1 MVKIINYKTATSNDG
16 NQFILLKVSGGLQP
30 VQSMTTGKIYF
41 KGKTAYVASNL
52 DEASAQAVIGSEM
65 PGVINR
71 MPCEPYDYIVES
83 TGESI
88 TIDYRFEYQLEEPTI
103 QASAVVA
110 EKGEKLE
117 FA

>member
-71 MPCEPYDYIVES
+71 VACEPYDIVES

-88 TIDYRFEYQLEEPTI
+88 TIDYRYEYQLEEQTI
-103 QASAVVA
+103 NVSAGVA

>member
-16 NQFILLKVSGGLQP
+16 NQFILLKVSGGLQL

-71 MPCEPYDYIVES
+71 VACEPYDYIVES

-88 TIDYRFEYQLEEPTI
+88 TIDYRYEYQLEEQTI
-103 QASAVVA
+103 NASASVA

>member
-30 VQSMTTGKIYF
+30 VQSMITGKIYF

-71 MPCEPYDYIVES
+71 VACEPYDIVES
-83 TGESI
+83 SGEYI
-88 TIDYRFEYQLEEPTI
+88 TLDYRYEYQLEEQTI
-103 QASAVVA
+103 NASASVA